1 MQEKSK
7 VEIVEIDIESEINAQ
22 WINALE
28 LRTLKNAFDL
38 FSTEKKISQVEKNA
52 RKNNS
57 FRRRRLYRKRDFP
70 VERVCFKT
78 TIRRT
83 RKQQ

>member
-7 VEIVEIDIESEINAQ
+7 IEIVEIDIESEINAQ

-38 FSTEKKISQVEKNA
+38 FSTEKKIKQVEKTH
-52 RKNNS
+52 
-57 FRRRRLYRKRDFP
+57 
-70 VERVCFKT
+70 VKT
-78 TIRRT
+78 IVLEEGECIEKETFLWRGCVL
-83 RKQQ
+83 KQ